1 MKQQW
6 ERNSN
11 CQTGHCWT
19 RQICSTR
26 NFLTHTASKKDDFE
40 LSKLEEPLDSLT
52 RGAWTNN
59 PSVKNITK
67 LPVWNNHDKDKCFRC
82 PVDFISISF
91 TSLKARKEVQ
101 SWFILR
107 LHTAQITWNVIPHVI
122 DSYVPGDHWVFITRA
137 VCNHYWIQST
147 KYQLKSAMTW
157 STCPVRWLSGGT
169 RLFCHRTPS
178 SAPLILSPPS
188 SALKLLSALIT
199 VSRREDCLD
208 RSEAGGA
215 ASAQLTPD
223 KPQPPPACGRGLCD
237 PQLNKRHTT
246 FFFFYIS

>member
-1 MKQQW
+1 MFQLFRW
-6 ERNSN
+6 LYFNFVYFI
-11 CQTGHCWT
+11 W
-19 RQICSTR
+19 RQEQKFKVGLFSDCTMHKSLGTLFPMWSIATLGTFHSCSV
-26 NFLTHTASKKDDFE
+26 HA
-40 LSKLEEPLDSLT
+40 
-52 RGAWTNN
+52 
-59 PSVKNITK
+59 
-67 LPVWNNHDKDKCFRC
+67 
-82 PVDFISISF
+82 
-91 TSLKARKEVQ
+91 
-101 SWFILR
+101 
-107 LHTAQITWNVIPHVI
+107 
-122 DSYVPGDHWVFITRA
+122 
-137 VCNHYWIQST
+137 HYWIQST
-147 KYQLKSAMTW
+147 KYQLKSALTW

-237 PQLNKRHTT
+237 PQLNKRPTT
-246 FFFFYIS
+246 FFFFYI

>member
-1 MKQQW
+1 MKQHW

-11 CQTGHCWT
+11 CRTDLFNKQLSYT
-19 RQICSTR
+19 
-26 NFLTHTASKKDDFE
+26 TASKKDDFE
-40 LSKLEEPLDSLT
+40 LSKLKEPLDSL
-52 RGAWTNN
+52 TNN
-59 PSVKNITK
+59 PSVKNITR
-67 LPVWNNHDKDKCFRC
+67 LPVWNNHYKDKCFSC

-91 TSLKARKEVQ
+91 TSFEGKKRSSKLVY
-101 SWFILR
+101 SPTVHCTNHL
-107 LHTAQITWNVIPHVI
+107 
-122 DSYVPGDHWVFITRA
+122 G
-137 VCNHYWIQST
+137 HYWIQST
-147 KYQLKSAMTW
+147 KYQLKSALTW
-157 STCPVRWLSGGT
+157 STCPVRWLSGDT
-169 RLFCHRTPS
+169 PLFCHLTPS

-237 PQLNKRHTT
+237 PQLNKRPTT
-246 FFFFYIS
+246 FFFFYI